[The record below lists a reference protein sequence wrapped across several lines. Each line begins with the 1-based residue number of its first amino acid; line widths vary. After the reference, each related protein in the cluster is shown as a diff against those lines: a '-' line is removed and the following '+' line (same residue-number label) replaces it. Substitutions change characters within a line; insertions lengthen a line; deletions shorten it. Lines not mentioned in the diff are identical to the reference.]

1 VTAVLET
8 PDERAADLLCQVM
21 GEARFR
27 QFQVQGYLDLP
38 SRRKT
43 GRTYR
48 LDTQGNL
55 LYREAGETSFN
66 TTLCVQATETVPRDD
81 LVAMRY
87 LLVTADEDRLLEVAN
102 AFTFGLTPL
111 LRALYHDFAERLPSW
126 SAALLTLGLTVVF
139 FGGIGVEAWSMAV
152 FAQANPALCIV
163 LCAIFLVPAIIGCV
177 LVVAGFAELFRAA
190 RSSLLRVHASGD

>member
-1 VTAVLET
+1 MSAAVLET
-8 PDERAADLLCQVM
+8 PEERAADLLRQVM
-21 GEARFR
+21 GDARFR

-38 SRRKT
+38 SQRKT
-43 GRTYR
+43 GRVYR

-55 LYREAGETSFN
+55 LYRDPGEASFN

-111 LRALYHDFAERLPSW
+111 IRALYHDFAERLPAAG
-126 SAALLTLGLTVVF
+126 AALFTLALTLLF
-139 FGGIGVEAWSMAV
+139 FGAVGVEAWSVANY
-152 FAQANPALCIV
+152 AQSNPALCVV
-163 LCAIFLVPAIIGCV
+163 LCAIFLVPAVVGCV
-177 LVVAGFAELFRAA
+177 LVLAGVAELFRILRSVVA
-190 RSSLLRVHASGD
+190 RPRVS

>member
-1 VTAVLET
+1 
-8 PDERAADLLCQVM
+8 M
-21 GEARFR
+21 GDARFR

-38 SRRKT
+38 SYRKA

-55 LYREAGETSFN
+55 LYREPGEASFN

-87 LLVTADEDRLLEVAN
+87 LLVTADEDRLLDVAN

-111 LRALYHDFAERLPSW
+111 IRALYHDFAERLPAVG
-126 SAALLTLGLTVVF
+126 AALFTVALTLLF
-139 FGGIGVEAWSMAV
+139 FGAVGVEAWSV
-152 FAQANPALCIV
+152 GVYAQSNPALCVV
-163 LCAIFLVPAIIGCV
+163 LCAIFLVPAVVGCV
-177 LVVAGFAELFRAA
+177 LVLAGIAELFRILRAVLA
-190 RSSLLRVHASGD
+190 RPRVPADT